1 MSSAQIIISLYYYI
15 SRQLESK
22 RLFGTNGIRGIFGQ
36 DLSIEF
42 LIDIAYSI
50 GCFFGRGPIILGND
64 GRSSSLSTSKIV
76 SAVLMSMGMTV
87 YKMGLTPTP
96 CLQYAV
102 KNLPVSG
109 GIMITASHN
118 PKEYN
123 GLKPVSNIGIEL
135 SRNDEIKIE
144 DIYHSKSFEKE
155 QFDRIGNTI
164 DLNILDQYIDA
175 VLGFVDVDLI
185 KKSKIRI
192 VMDCG
197 NGVQSLV
204 APVIARKL
212 GCEVLVINGTLDPAF
227 SARGSE
233 PKMDNLE
240 SLTTLVRENGYD
252 LGVAYDGDGDR
263 SIFCDEKGII
273 HWGDKTGSLL
283 FYHTISNKKIDS
295 SIVCPINSSF
305 VISKIAELLRKKVHF
320 TKVGSVEVTYGMKK
334 TGSLLGF
341 EENGGFFYGPL
352 NFVRDGAITTALML
366 ELLSYLRQRRFTI
379 YSDIHDASEKF
390 QGSLSNAYSLLDKTY
405 QYKSSFNLSSEEDIH
420 KVLEICEEHGSVKKI
435 EKIDGIKIWFDSDS
449 WIMFRP
455 SGTEP
460 LIRIYAESNDKSL
473 MDSKVKEYQTLIK
486 KTIYSN

>member
-1 MSSAQIIISLYYYI
+1 LN
-15 SRQLESK
+15 SK

-42 LIDIAYSI
+42 VIDVAYSI
-50 GCFFGRGPIILGND
+50 GRFFEKGPIILGND
-64 GRSSSLSTSKIV
+64 GRSSSLSISKIV

-87 YKMGLTPTP
+87 FQMGLTPTP
-96 CLQYAV
+96 CLQYAA

-123 GLKPVSNIGIEL
+123 GLKPISKIGIEL
-135 SRNDEIKIE
+135 SRDDEIIIE
-144 DIYHSKSFEKE
+144 NIYHSRSFERE
-155 QFDRIGNTI
+155 QYDKIGNTI

-175 VLGFVDVDLI
+175 VLCFVDVDLI

-204 APVIARKL
+204 APIIARKL
-212 GCEVLVINGTLDPAF
+212 GCEVLVINGNLDPNF

-233 PKMDNLE
+233 PKMDNLD
-240 SLTTLVRENGYD
+240 SLTTLVQENGYD

-263 SIFCDEKGII
+263 SIFCDEKGVI

-283 FYHTISNKKIDS
+283 FYHSISNKKIDS
-295 SIVCPINSSF
+295 SIVCPINSSL
-305 VISKIAELLRKKVHF
+305 VISKIAKLLKKRVHF
-320 TKVGSVEVTYGMKK
+320 TKVGSVEVTYGMKNTK
-334 TGSLLGF
+334 SLLGF

-352 NFVRDGAITTALML
+352 NFVRDGAITTALIL
-366 ELLSYLRQRRFTI
+366 ELLSYLKQGRFATHT
-379 YSDIHDASEKF
+379 DIHDTSGNLQA
-390 QGSLSNAYSLLDKTY
+390 SLSSVYSLLGETY
-405 QYKSSFNLSSEEDIH
+405 QYKSSFDLSSKEDIH
-420 KVLEICEEHGSVKKI
+420 KVLEKCEEHGSVKKI
-435 EKIDGIKIWFDSDS
+435 EKIDGVKIWFDSDS

-460 LIRIYAESNDKSL
+460 LIRMYAESNDKSL
-473 MDSKVKEYQTLIK
+473 IDSKVKEYQSLIK
-486 KTIYSN
+486 KTIHFD

>member
-1 MSSAQIIISLYYYI
+1 MK
-15 SRQLESK
+15 SK

-42 LIDIAYSI
+42 VIDIAYSI
-50 GCFFGRGPIILGND
+50 GCFFEKGSIVLGND
-64 GRSSSLSTSKIV
+64 GRASSLSISKIV

-87 YKMGLTPTP
+87 YQMGLTPTP
-96 CLQYAV
+96 CLQYTV

-123 GLKPVSNIGIEL
+123 GLKPVSKTGIEL
-135 SRNDEIKIE
+135 SRDDEIKIE
-144 DIYHSKSFEKE
+144 NIFNSRSFEEE
-155 QFDRIGNTI
+155 QYAEIGNTI
-164 DLNILDQYIDA
+164 NLNILDQYVDA
-175 VLGFVDVDLI
+175 VLCFVDVDLV

-212 GCEVLVINGTLDPAF
+212 GCEVLVINGNLDPDF

-263 SIFCDEKGII
+263 SIFSDEKGEI
-273 HWGDKTGSLL
+273 HWGDKTGSIL
-283 FYHTISNKKIDS
+283 FYHSISNKKIDS
-295 SIVCPINSSF
+295 SIVCPINSSL
-305 VISKIAELLRKKVHF
+305 VISRIAELLRKKVHF
-320 TKVGSVEVTYGMKK
+320 TKVGSVEVTYGMKRTK
-334 TGSLLGF
+334 SLLGF

-352 NFVRDGAITTALML
+352 NFVRDGAITTALVL
-366 ELLSYLRQRRFTI
+366 ELLSYLKQGKLTVHT
-379 YSDIHDASEKF
+379 DTHNVSENL
-390 QGSLSNAYSLLDKTY
+390 QPSLSGVYSLLDKTY
-405 QYKSSFNLSSEEDIH
+405 QYKSSFSLSSDEDIN

-435 EKIDGIKIWFDSDS
+435 EKIDGVKIWFDSDS

-473 MDSKVKEYQTLIK
+473 MDSKVKEYQSLIQK
-486 KTIYSN
+486 AIRSD